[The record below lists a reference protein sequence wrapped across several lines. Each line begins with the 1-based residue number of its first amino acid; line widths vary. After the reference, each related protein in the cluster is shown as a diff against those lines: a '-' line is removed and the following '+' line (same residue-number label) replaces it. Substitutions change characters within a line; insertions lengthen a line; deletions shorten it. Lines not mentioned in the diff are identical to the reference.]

1 MTDGVESA
9 PEGLGA
15 DPAAL
20 DRAVDLVRARG
31 AVAQLC
37 VLRRGE
43 VVLDR
48 TFGCAPDALF
58 WVFSASKPFT
68 ALLVHLLAERGQLDL
83 DDAVSRYWP
92 EFGQR
97 GKQDITVRQVLQHRA
112 GLPVVRSMNRDALAA
127 TSWRRSVRA
136 IERARP
142 SLPPGQGPAYHV
154 LSYGFILGELVQRVT
169 HAHLRDVLRTE
180 LLDPLGLVDT
190 HLGLPDALWP
200 RHVPVR
206 VEGRR
211 RLIGE
216 AAFNLRA
223 TRQAVIPAA
232 GISTT
237 ARDLARFYEMLR
249 RGGELDGVRV
259 LATSTV
265 AEATT
270 PSSDGE
276 IDRYL
281 KVPIRWS
288 QGFQLGGSSR
298 DPLRP
303 GAMGRLSSATT
314 FGHNGSN
321 SCVAWADP
329 GRELAFAYLTNL
341 LPGGVGGSPHQSDV
355 SDAVLSACD

>member
-216 AAFNLRA
+216 AAFN
-223 TRQAVIPAA
+223 
-232 GISTT
+232 
-237 ARDLARFYEMLR
+237 
-249 RGGELDGVRV
+249 
-259 LATSTV
+259 
-265 AEATT
+265 
-270 PSSDGE
+270 
-276 IDRYL
+276 
-281 KVPIRWS
+281 
-288 QGFQLGGSSR
+288 
-298 DPLRP
+298 
-303 GAMGRLSSATT
+303 RLI
-314 FGHNGSN
+314 
-321 SCVAWADP
+321 ADP
-329 GRELAFAYLTNL
+329 V
-341 LPGGVGGSPHQSDV
+341 GGVVRRRREACGVGSCRGCGSRGRCAG
-355 SDAVLSACD
+355 AVR

>member
-1 MTDGVESA
+1 MTDAVEPARERLGV
-9 PEGLGA
+9 
-15 DPAAL
+15 DPAGL
-20 DRAVDLVRARG
+20 DRAVELVRARG

-37 VLRRGE
+37 VMHRGE

-68 ALLVHLLAERGQLDL
+68 ALLVHLLAERGLIDL
-83 DDAVSRYWP
+83 DDPVARHWP
-92 EFGQR
+92 EFGQA
-97 GKQDITVRQVLQHRA
+97 GKQDITVRQVLRHRA
-112 GLPVVRSMNRDALAA
+112 GLPVVRSMTRDALAA
-127 TSWRRSVRA
+127 PSWRRSVRA
-136 IERARP
+136 IERAHP

-169 HAHLRDVLRTE
+169 HEDLRDVLRTE

-190 HLGLPDALWP
+190 YLGLPDALWP
-200 RHVPVR
+200 RHVPIQ
-206 VEGRR
+206 VEGDR
-211 RLIGE
+211 RLVGE
-216 AAFNLRA
+216 VAFNLRT
-223 TRQAVIPAA
+223 TRRAVIPAA

-259 LATSTV
+259 LAASTV

-276 IDRYL
+276 IDQYL
-281 KVPIRWS
+281 QVPIRWS
-288 QGFQLGGSSR
+288 QGFQLGGASR
-298 DPLRP
+298 DPRRP
-303 GAMGRLSSATT
+303 SAMGRMSSRTA

-321 SCVAWADP
+321 CCVGWADP
-329 GRELAFAYLTNL
+329 DRELAAAYLTNL

-355 SDAVLSACD
+355 SDAVLSAFE